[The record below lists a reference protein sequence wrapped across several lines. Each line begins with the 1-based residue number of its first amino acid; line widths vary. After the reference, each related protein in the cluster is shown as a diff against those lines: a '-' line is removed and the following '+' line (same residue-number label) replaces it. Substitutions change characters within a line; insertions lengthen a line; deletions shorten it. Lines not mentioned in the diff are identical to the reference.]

1 MTQLLALAG
10 FGFLLGMRHA
20 TDADHVIAVT
30 TILNRSRRFLDT
42 TLIGAL
48 WGLGHTITVVIVG
61 VLIIGFNVVIP
72 PAVGL
77 AMEFA
82 VALMLIG
89 LGILNL
95 TGGLQS
101 VTDRFTPPAPMHSH
115 DHASRSRP
123 ARPPA
128 WARIERAAG
137 RWRRRRENREVPA
150 HPAGRRGLVHGL
162 AGSAAV
168 ALLVL
173 ATIEDT
179 GTAMVYLLIFCIG
192 VAAGMAILTTLIG
205 LPFMLSSRRS
215 TQINRW
221 LTIGSGILSLT
232 FGLRPRLRDRDPGR
246 PVHRRLRLGA
256 GLGRRAGTQEERP
269 RRAAPH
275 RALGQG
281 LSPRRPPRVPA
292 G

>member
-30 TILNRSRRFLDT
+30 TILNRSRRFWDT
-42 TLIGAL
+42 TVIGAL

-82 VALMLIG
+82 VALMLIA

-95 TGGLQS
+95 TGVARR
-101 VTDRFTPPAPMHSH
+101 VTERLTPPAPIHGHSHEHMHSH
-115 DHASRSRP
+115 DADRSSAEHGHQHAHLHGHGTDRRLGVVATFGWYQLLRP
-123 ARPPA
+123 VA
-128 WARIERAAG
+128 
-137 RWRRRRENREVPA
+137 V
-150 HPAGRRGLVHGL
+150 GLVHGL

-173 ATIEDT
+173 ATIQDT
-179 GTAMVYLLIFCIG
+179 GAAIGYLVIFCLG
-192 VAAGMAILTTLIG
+192 VAAGMAVLTTVIG
-205 LPFMLSSRRS
+205 MPFLVSHARS
-215 TQINRW
+215 EQINRW
-221 LTIGSGILSLT
+221 LTIGAGILSLA
-232 FGLRPRLRDRDPGR
+232 FGLYMAYEIGI
-246 PVHRRLRLGA
+246 VG
-256 GLGRRAGTQEERP
+256 GLFTGDFNWE
-269 RRAAPH
+269 
-275 RALGQG
+275 
-281 LSPRRPPRVPA
+281 PA
-292 G
+292 